1 MKKIIALFLVFV
13 FALSIVGCTSNQDN
27 ENIHPFKDSSTE
39 KWFIEG
45 LYLKCDNGADMI
57 VADPVGANPAYP
69 CSMRPNDDT
78 VLFTDLTDGDR
89 IKIEV
94 YLVEEIY
101 PAQTTVYSIE
111 KISDGE
117 RADIPSD
124 ILVSLSE
131 LGWVN

>member
-1 MKKIIALFLVFV
+1 MKKIIALCL
-13 FALSIVGCTSNQDN
+13 ALALALPIIGCTSDQDN
-27 ENIHPFKDSSTE
+27 ENTPPSTE
-39 KWFIEG
+39 KWYIEG
-45 LYLKCDNGADMI
+45 FYLKCDNGADMI
-57 VADPVGANPAYP
+57 IADPVGANPAYP
-69 CSMRPNDDT
+69 CTMQPNDDT
-78 VLFTDLTDGDR
+78 ILFTDLTDGDR

-94 YLVEEIY
+94 YLVEEAY

-124 ILVSLSE
+124 IISSLSE